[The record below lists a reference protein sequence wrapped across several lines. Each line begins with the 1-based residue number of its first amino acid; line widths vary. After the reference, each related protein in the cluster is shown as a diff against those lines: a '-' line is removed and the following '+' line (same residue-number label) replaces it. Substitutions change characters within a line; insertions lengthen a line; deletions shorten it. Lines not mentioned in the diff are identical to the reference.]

1 MTKRVSKSKAVLS
14 VLGRLGF
21 HARTESVLAELA
33 RYGIDA
39 SAGLVQRVKI
49 DVVKD
54 SRGIRQWKAK
64 AAADLHPR
72 VRGLRKIPPR
82 RM

>member
-1 MTKRVSKSKAVLS
+1 MSKRISKSKAVLS

-49 DVVKD
+49 EAVKD
-54 SRGIRQWKAK
+54 SSGIRKWRAK
-64 AAADLHPR
+64 AAGDPHRKTL
-72 VRGLRKIPPR
+72 GLRKIPPR
-82 RM
+82 RI

>member
-1 MTKRVSKSKAVLS
+1 MSKRVSKSKAVLT

-21 HARTESVLAELA
+21 HARTETVLAELA
-33 RYGIDA
+33 RYGIDV

-49 DVVKD
+49 EVVKD
-54 SRGIRQWKAK
+54 SSGIRKWKAK
-64 AAADLHPR
+64 AVADPHPR
-72 VRGLRKIPPR
+72 VRTVRKIPPR